1 MKQFMSWPNFLVLHM
16 RDKCTFLRTT
26 ILVSNIR
33 VGSLSFN
40 ILSNFAHEIF
50 HIESSCL
57 SKWQQREKL
66 SHFLSTNR
74 SAIISTSNFLLLYT
88 TPGYNYSTND
98 NCGVIYH
105 QGYTPFLPKIA
116 FFLCFWSMCESET
129 SKIYPCHPDL
139 TYLLR
144 KTV

>member
-1 MKQFMSWPNFLVLHM
+1 MKQLMSWPNFLVLHM
-16 RDKCTFLRTT
+16 RDTCTFLRTT
-26 ILVSNIR
+26 ILVSNRR
-33 VGSLSFN
+33 VRSLFFN
-40 ILSNFAHEIF
+40 ILSNSAHEIF
-50 HIESSCL
+50 QIASSCL

-66 SHFLSTNR
+66 SLFLSMKR
-74 SAIISTSNFLLLYT
+74 SVIISASIFSHLYT

-116 FFLCFWSMCESET
+116 FFLCFWSICDWET

>member
-1 MKQFMSWPNFLVLHM
+1 MKQFMSWPNFLFLHM

-40 ILSNFAHEIF
+40 ILSNSAHEIF

-66 SHFLSTNR
+66 SHFLSMNR
-74 SAIISTSNFLLLYT
+74 LAIISTSNFLLLYT

-116 FFLCFWSMCESET
+116 FFLCFGSMCEWET
-129 SKIYPCHPDL
+129 SKILPCHPDL
-139 TYLLR
+139 PYLSR
-144 KTV
+144 KTI

>member
-16 RDKCTFLRTT
+16 RDKCTFLKTT
-26 ILVSNIR
+26 ILVSNRR

-40 ILSNFAHEIF
+40 ILSNSAHEMFQIA
-50 HIESSCL
+50 SSCL

-66 SHFLSTNR
+66 SHFLSMNR
-74 SAIISTSNFLLLYT
+74 SVIISTSIFSHLYT

-105 QGYTPFLPKIA
+105 QGYTPFWPKIA
-116 FFLCFWSMCESET
+116 FFLYFWSMCDWET
-129 SKIYPCHPDL
+129 SKICPYHRVL

>member
-1 MKQFMSWPNFLVLHM
+1 MKQFMNWPNFLVLHM
-16 RDKCTFLRTT
+16 REKCTFLRTT
-26 ILVSNIR
+26 ILVSNRR

-40 ILSNFAHEIF
+40 ILSNYAHEIF

-66 SHFLSTNR
+66 SHFLSMNR
-74 SAIISTSNFLLLYT
+74 SVIISTSIFSHLYT

-105 QGYTPFLPKIA
+105 QGYTPFLAKNRIL
-116 FFLCFWSMCESET
+116 FVFL
-129 SKIYPCHPDL
+129 IH
-139 TYLLR
+139 
-144 KTV
+144 V